1 MKTLDKRHLGFTI
14 NGMHTWDDVIN
25 SLIDHSSAS
34 SDGEWGVHFD
44 KEFTDWDNSDWD
56 STKKR
61 LIPKTVPCNSM
72 RLIFELPAN
81 RPTDAVFER
90 WSGKTF
96 GGWSPKKIKSLK
108 ANEIIRDWFGK
119 DGHFQVRI
127 DLDKIADR
135 VTDDTR
141 ARINRMMGH

>member
-1 MKTLDKRHLGFTI
+1 MKTIDKKHLGFTI

-25 SLIDHSSAS
+25 SLIDHSSADS
-34 SDGEWGVHFD
+34 VGEWGVWFD
-44 KEFTDWDNSDWD
+44 KETTEWDWD
-56 STKKR
+56 SNTKKMVAE
-61 LIPKTVPCNSM
+61 TVPCNCM
-72 RLIFELPAN
+72 RLIFELPADC
-81 RPTDAVFER
+81 PTHAVFEK
-90 WSGKTF
+90 WSGKLF

-108 ANEIIRDWFGK
+108 EKEIIRDWFGK